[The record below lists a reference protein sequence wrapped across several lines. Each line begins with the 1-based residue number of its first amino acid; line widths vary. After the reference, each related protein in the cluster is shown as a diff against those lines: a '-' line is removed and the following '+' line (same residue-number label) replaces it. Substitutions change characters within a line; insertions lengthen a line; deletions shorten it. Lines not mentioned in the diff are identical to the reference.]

1 MDSRRDCGIHG
12 TGFPLGLIGSDW
24 PNGALLETADG
35 SDLDG
40 PVDMDG
46 RKNTNVMG

>member
-1 MDSRRDCGIHG
+1 
-12 TGFPLGLIGSDW
+12 
-24 PNGALLETADG
+24 LETADG